1 MINPLIVPARYNF
14 LYFFSRPALRAAAS
28 GSCPRAAN
36 DTVGAEVARH
46 AVPAKHPMAIEETAT
61 RSRFDRMALGVT

>member
-1 MINPLIVPARYNF
+1 M
-14 LYFFSRPALRAAAS
+14 
-28 GSCPRAAN
+28 
-36 DTVGAEVARH
+36 GAEVARH